1 MEVVV
6 DLKLCGARK
15 ENFEAT
21 ASQDPNLAAWL
32 RGCERVLLFSLLF
45 SPLLLLINNMFLIW
59 CW

>member
-32 RGCERVLLFSLLF
+32 RGCERVFALSFVVFSF
-45 SPLLLLINNMFLIW
+45 TSII
-59 CW
+59 